1 MTRRVAAVVVALLLA
16 PAASGCT
23 VVAHS
28 STLPTAEPVPVES
41 PAPTVDAQLRQVLD
55 VANAHAGDCGT
66 TAPPTPDARTATSL
80 CSADRTLLY
89 SLAPAAVSGPEVSDV
104 QAVFSSARPVVRI
117 TVTPQGGAG
126 LVRVTSDAMNSSP
139 PRNQVA
145 LVSHGRVQAALPVT
159 EAIDGQVLEITGFD
173 SLQAAQQ
180 AAALL
185 LAAARSSTASGGG
198 SATPSATGS

>member
-1 MTRRVAAVVVALLLA
+1 VIRRRCAAVLVMALVG

-23 VVAHS
+23 VVTHS
-28 STLPTAEPVPVES
+28 STLPTSEPVPVDS

-55 VANAHAGDCGT
+55 VANAQAGQCGDT
-66 TAPPTPDARTATSL
+66 PPATPDPKTPASL
-80 CSADRTLLY
+80 CSADRVLLF
-89 SLAPAAVSGPEVSDV
+89 SLGPAAVSGPEVSDV

-117 TVTPQGGAG
+117 TVTPQGAAG
-126 LVRVTSDAMNSSP
+126 LVRVTSDAATASP
-139 PRNQVA
+139 PRNEVA

-159 EAIDGQVLEITGFD
+159 DAIDGQVLEITGFD

-185 LAAARSSTASGGG
+185 LSSGQ
-198 SATPSATGS
+198 SATSSPTPS

>member
-1 MTRRVAAVVVALLLA
+1 VTRRRCAAALVVALVV

-23 VVAHS
+23 VVTHS
-28 STLPTAEPVPVES
+28 STLPTSEPVPVDS

-55 VANAHAGDCGT
+55 VATAQAGQCDA
-66 TAPPTPDARTATSL
+66 TAPPTPDPRAATSL
-80 CSADRTLLY
+80 CSADRTLYY

-117 TVTPQGGAG
+117 TVTLQGAAG
-126 LVRVTSDAMNSSP
+126 LVRVTSDAATASP

-159 EAIDGQVLEITGFD
+159 DAIDGQVLEITGFD

-185 LAAARSSTASGGG
+185 LPSS
-198 SATPSATGS
+198 PSAGES